1 MKYLM
6 NADNKR
12 AYTVTMVFILMS
24 IVAVLISLNTGTL
37 RISPLK
43 VIQTLF
49 GYGDFKSSTVLFDYR
64 MPRILITMLAGVGL
78 GISGAI
84 LQGLSRNPLADPGIL
99 GLHAGASFG
108 LIIFVTYFHSLDEKA
123 SILIPLFTFSGGVL
137 TAFLIVLLA
146 FDRYKGIPPIRLIL
160 VGIAI
165 SAGFSAITLFL
176 SLRLDE
182 ETYSF
187 ASRWLV
193 GNVWGR
199 DWIHVIALFPWIL
212 ILAPYAWFQSNTLNA
227 LSLGDDVA
235 AGLGASVQKQ
245 RLLMLVTAV
254 GLSCASVAMAGGIGF
269 IGLVAPHLA
278 RRLVGPMFQ
287 HFLPVAGLIGLIIL
301 VLADTIGRSIFQ
313 PNAIPAGIVVAAIG
327 APYFLYLL
335 TKTK

>member
-1 MKYLM
+1 M

-278 RRLVGPMFQ
+278 RRLVGPMYQ
-287 HFLPVAGLIGLIIL
+287 HFLPVSGLIGLIIL

>member
-146 FDRYKGIPPIRLIL
+146 FDRYKAYCPFDL
-160 VGIAI
+160 
-165 SAGFSAITLFL
+165 FSLELLFL
-176 SLRLDE
+176 
-182 ETYSF
+182 
-187 ASRWLV
+187 
-193 GNVWGR
+193 
-199 DWIHVIALFPWIL
+199 
-212 ILAPYAWFQSNTLNA
+212 
-227 LSLGDDVA
+227 
-235 AGLGASVQKQ
+235 
-245 RLLMLVTAV
+245 
-254 GLSCASVAMAGGIGF
+254 
-269 IGLVAPHLA
+269 
-278 RRLVGPMFQ
+278 
-287 HFLPVAGLIGLIIL
+287 L
-301 VLADTIGRSIFQ
+301 VL
-313 PNAIPAGIVVAAIG
+313 V
-327 APYFLYLL
+327 LL
-335 TKTK
+335 HFFCLFVLMKKPTHLLQDG

>member
-1 MKYLM
+1 M

-146 FDRYKGIPPIRLIL
+146 FDRYKGILPIRLIL
-160 VGIAI
+160 IGIAI

-212 ILAPYAWFQSNTLNA
+212 ILSPYAWFQSNTLNA

-278 RRLVGPMFQ
+278 RRLVGPMYQ

>member
-1 MKYLM
+1 M

-278 RRLVGPMFQ
+278 RRLVGPMYQ